1 MSNVKFKGVIHL
13 QLGKASHDSKS
24 RPRGQEHLA
33 SRDLKVDLCQNF
45 DLAGFYKGL

>member
-1 MSNVKFKGVIHL
+1 MSNVKFKGGIHL

-45 DLAGFYKGL
+45 DLAAFY